1 MSRRISELGS
11 YMFIVIH
18 CSSMEKLSSGQIIS
32 WLKTF
37 IAEESIIRY
46 FR

>member
-1 MSRRISELGS
+1 
-11 YMFIVIH
+11 
-18 CSSMEKLSSGQIIS
+18 MEKLSSGQIIS

-37 IAEESIIRY
+37 IADESIIRY